1 MKVLQLN
8 LKSKLFPT
16 KMPSAT
22 QTKVTND
29 SPKEFTYTPP
39 SQYSVD
45 EHMETANWSWKHPS
59 IPDSFFLK
67 LQPPKNLEDAHTW
80 MCCHQHN
87 LEDYTVQME
96 LNELEMAMLC
106 DNGEPLPYNED
117 KMHELEEKKFK
128 LLQGKRF
135 HQNAKHCYWY
145 WMQKTEG

>member
-1 MKVLQLN
+1 MAKQKLKLLRKPWYVLYNEMYLMKVRQLTF
-8 LKSKLFPT
+8 KSKLLLT

-45 EHMETANWSWKHPS
+45 EHMETANWNWKHPS

-106 DNGEPLPYNED
+106 DNGAVSYTHLTLPT
-117 KMHELEEKKFK
+117 
-128 LLQGKRF
+128 KRIV
-135 HQNAKHCYWY
+135 
-145 WMQKTEG
+145 